1 MRMKKT
7 WNTLSNLLI
16 WLVLIVAVCMMIFTF
31 VSVNIFNQGDRE
43 IFGYRALIV
52 MSDSMSKTD
61 FDAGDV
67 VLIKKV
73 DPSTLKEGDII
84 SYVSQDKASLGET
97 ITHKIRRLVDNEAG
111 EPGFVTYGTT
121 TGMDDTVIV
130 TYPYILGKY
139 QGNIPKI
146 GSFFYFLKTT
156 KGYITCIL
164 LPFLLLI
171 SFQAVSCIQLFRKY
185 REEQMEEM
193 RIERERLKRER
204 IETEEMVKQLQKLR
218 EQIGETDGLEISK
231 GTEQKLQ

>member
-1 MRMKKT
+1 MKKT

-31 VSVNIFNQGDRE
+31 VSVNIFNQGD

>member
-1 MRMKKT
+1 MKKT

>member
-1 MRMKKT
+1 MKNT

-61 FDAGDV
+61 FDAGDI

-97 ITHKIRRLVDNEAG
+97 ITHKIRRLVDNEVG

-171 SFQAVSCIQLFRKY
+171 SFQAVNCIQLFRKY

-204 IETEEMVKQLQKLR
+204 IETEEMVRQLQKLR

>member
-1 MRMKKT
+1 MKKT
-7 WNTLSNLLI
+7 WNTLSNLLM
-16 WLVLIVAVCMMIFTF
+16 WLMLSVAVCMMIFTF

-43 IFGYRALIV
+43 IFGYRAFIV

-61 FDAGDV
+61 FEAGDI
-67 VLIKKV
+67 VLIKKAN
-73 DPSTLKEGDII
+73 PSTLKEGDII

-97 ITHKIRRLVDNEAG
+97 ITHKIRRLVTNEAG

-121 TGMDDTVIV
+121 TGIDDTVIV

-171 SFQAVSCIQLFRKY
+171 SFQAVSCIRLFRKY
-185 REEQMEEM
+185 RKEQMEEM

-204 IETEEMVKQLQKLR
+204 IETEEMVKQLQRLR
-218 EQIGETDGLEISK
+218 EQLGETDGLEISK